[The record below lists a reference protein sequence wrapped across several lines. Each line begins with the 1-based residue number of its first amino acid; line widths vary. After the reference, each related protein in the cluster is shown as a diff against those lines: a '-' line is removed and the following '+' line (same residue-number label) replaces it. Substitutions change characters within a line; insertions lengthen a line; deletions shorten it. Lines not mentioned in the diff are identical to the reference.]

1 MQTKVGKER
10 AVSIKDG
17 FYEKVIN
24 DVWTKAKKNKN
35 RQKLIRD
42 QVERK
47 LEYIQD
53 KVPEKL

>member
-10 AVSIKDG
+10 AVTIKDS

-35 RQKLIRD
+35 RQKLIKD